1 MADEGDAQRLAEDA
15 RLWGHMLHENSILF
29 SGNNLFLV
37 GQSLFAVAYTTL
49 LTSGEHLSAAR
60 LLATFGLVMA
70 LVCMFVCHRQFHYYR
85 VVQDQAQR
93 RLPEFAVTRATW
105 ARKPIA
111 LLLITYGL
119 PLMAAI
125 LWLSLLFVT

>member
-1 MADEGDAQRLAEDA
+1 
-15 RLWGHMLHENSILF
+15 MLHENSLLF

-49 LTSGEHLSAAR
+49 LASGEHLTAAR
-60 LLATFGLVMA
+60 LLAAFGLLMA
-70 LVCMFVCHRQFHYYR
+70 LTCMFVCHRQFHYYR
-85 VVQDQAQR
+85 VVQNRAHH
-93 RLPEFAVTRATW
+93 RLPEFAATRATW

-125 LWLSLLFVT
+125 LWVSLLFVT